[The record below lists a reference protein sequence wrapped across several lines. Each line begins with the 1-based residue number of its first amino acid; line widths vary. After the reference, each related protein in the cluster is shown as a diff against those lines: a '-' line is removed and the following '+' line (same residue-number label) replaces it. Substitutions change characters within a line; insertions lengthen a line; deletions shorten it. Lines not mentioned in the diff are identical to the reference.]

1 MRAESSLR
9 GAALATVLVA
19 AGCGGGGEEAAEL
32 HARMS
37 VLEREVEGMREVAG
51 RLDRGEPALPEED
64 VVVAL
69 DESLV
74 KEILEAQLPFEAE
87 VDDYR
92 IWLESAEVRFR
103 GSPGVTLHGGI
114 ALKDR
119 PGLSGQV
126 RVIGAL
132 DEIEVDPETGV
143 LEATVAIDHL
153 DLIEVL
159 GVEGVLGGTV
169 LNTLAQAIRHQLD
182 GRLPGV
188 TIPVKVEQSIELPSV
203 TDGPV
208 RIQGATLP
216 LRVAVSQVLAG
227 QERLWV
233 AVHFEPGEFVKAD
246 ASSPPAGA
254 TDVGPSGGDDGGA
267 MAGEEASR

>member
-1 MRAESSLR
+1 MAM
-9 GAALATVLVA
+9 AAIALS
-19 AGCGGGGEEAAEL
+19 AGCSRGGQEAADL

-37 VLEREVEGMREVAG
+37 VLEREVVGMREVAR
-51 RLDRGEPALPEED
+51 RLEGGEPALPDED
-64 VVVAL
+64 VIVAL

-74 KEILEAQLPFEAE
+74 KEMLEAQLPFETE

-92 IWLESAEVRFR
+92 IWLDQAEVRFR
-103 GSPGVTLHGGI
+103 GSPGVTLRGGI

-132 DEIEVDPETGV
+132 ERIEVNPETGV
-143 LEATVAIDHL
+143 LEASVAIDHL

-159 GVEGVLGGTV
+159 GVEGVLGGSV
-169 LNTLAQAIRHQLD
+169 LNTLAQTIRHQLD
-182 GRLPGV
+182 GRLPGI
-188 TIPVKVEQSIELPSV
+188 TIPVKVEQGIELPSV

-208 RIQGATLP
+208 RIQGATMP
-216 LRVAVSQVLAG
+216 LGVGVSRVLAG

-233 AVHFEPGEFVKAD
+233 AVHFEPGEFVRAGTPQ
-246 ASSPPAGA
+246 AASAAGSSP
-254 TDVGPSGGDDGGA
+254 
-267 MAGEEASR
+267 GENPGEASVGEGGPR